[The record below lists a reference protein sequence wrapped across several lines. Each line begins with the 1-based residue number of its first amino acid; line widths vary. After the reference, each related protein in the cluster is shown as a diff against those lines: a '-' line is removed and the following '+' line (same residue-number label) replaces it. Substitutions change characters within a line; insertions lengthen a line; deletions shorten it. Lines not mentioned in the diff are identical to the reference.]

1 MRVANLLLILLLV
14 GCSASQ
20 AIDTITPA
28 IIEPATEIPPSPS
41 PSQITP
47 TPLPKLPTLTVT
59 PTPKVPDF
67 EHIVIIIFENREF
80 GSVVGNSQMPYFNSL
95 ANQYT
100 LLTQHYAI
108 MHPSLPN
115 YIALMGG
122 DTFGFTTN
130 SENQSVNA
138 TSLPD
143 LIEQSGRTWRAYEE
157 SMPSPCFEGSTLDY
171 VKKHNPFAYFD
182 TIRLDK
188 ERCDRTVVPMTELYS
203 DLSAKTLPNF
213 VYITPNMCN
222 SAHDCNLNVADQ
234 WLYDLMV
241 KLENYLNTG
250 DESYLI
256 LVTFE
261 EGQGSHSCCGL
272 PAEAGGR
279 VPTILVSPQVKKGYQ
294 DDTPYTHF
302 SILKTIAEAWG
313 LPFLGKAADENNA
326 LIEKPFSP

>member
-1 MRVANLLLILLLV
+1 
-14 GCSASQ
+14 
-20 AIDTITPA
+20 
-28 IIEPATEIPPSPS
+28 
-41 PSQITP
+41 
-47 TPLPKLPTLTVT
+47 VT
-59 PTPKVPDF
+59 PIPKVPDF

-80 GSVVGNSQMPYFNSL
+80 GSVVGNAQMPYFNSL

-100 LLTQHYAI
+100 LLTQHFAI

-171 VKKHNPFAYFD
+171 AKKHNPFAYFD
-182 TIRLDK
+182 PIRLDK

-234 WLYDLMV
+234 WLHDLMV
-241 KLENYLNTG
+241 KLEDYLNAG

-261 EGQGSHSCCGL
+261 EGQGFHSCCGL

-279 VPTILVSPQVKKGYQ
+279 VPTILVSPQVKKGFQ
-294 DDTPYTHF
+294 DDTPYTHY

-313 LPFLGKAADENNA
+313 LTYLGKAADENNA